1 MRQKDWLYT
10 MLLTLPLILFIVLT
24 ELSIGAFT
32 VLYLLDWRNQ
42 VKRSFLVTYA
52 IIHVILSGVTVL
64 FQQSFARPG
73 LLNPFSLLDKDWT
86 GCLPLTLL
94 LFLLLMLPYTIF
106 LWFDKRAGVDGKK
119 KAEGE
124 GAKRS
129 LLRILRMICG
139 GLAILAGLATLLVL
153 GMIFRPLATS
163 SIAGAITVGSF
174 FASALALRGGMAP
187 LWLGPRYLLPTPPS
201 CEP

>member
-1 MRQKDWLYT
+1 
-10 MLLTLPLILFIVLT
+10 ML
-24 ELSIGAFT
+24 S
-32 VLYLLDWRNQ
+32 
-42 VKRSFLVTYA
+42 
-52 IIHVILSGVTVL
+52 
-64 FQQSFARPG
+64 
-73 LLNPFSLLDKDWT
+73 
-86 GCLPLTLL
+86 
-94 LFLLLMLPYTIF
+94 YTIF

-163 SIAGAITVGSF
+163 SIAGAITVGIF
-174 FASALALRGGMAP
+174 FASALALGGGMAAI
-187 LWLGPRYLLPTPPS
+187 WLGHWYLVPPPLS
-201 CEP
+201 HNPVQFTTALGLIV